1 MLYCVLWCDISG
13 VTLIT
18 IVMVLQFHASGG
30 CEVRGGRWE
39 VGGAQCPYYN
49 GKLQSSEVTGPG
61 KARPSVA

>member
-39 VGGAQCPYYN
+39 VLN
-49 GKLQSSEVTGPG
+49 VHIIMESSRVV
-61 KARPSVA
+61 K